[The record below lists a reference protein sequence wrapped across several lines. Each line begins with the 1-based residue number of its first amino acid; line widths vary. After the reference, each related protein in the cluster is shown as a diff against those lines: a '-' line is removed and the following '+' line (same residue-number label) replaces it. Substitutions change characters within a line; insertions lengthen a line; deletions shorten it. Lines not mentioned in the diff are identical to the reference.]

1 MYRKL
6 LPAAILCSGAAYLIA
21 MAAENLLLR
30 WILKP
35 GTMLLIIALAL
46 TAVPFSRVYRGLM
59 LAGLGFSVVGDAL
72 LLLPGN
78 QWFALGV
85 GSFLIAHV
93 FYILALLTRRRPTL
107 VRLLS
112 LLPIAAYG
120 VGLLTGLH
128 DGMFAS
134 PGNGGLWIPIVV
146 YVAVISVMVWTAV
159 LSGSRSAV
167 IGSILFFL
175 SDSLLAWNKFVTPMA
190 WAGYGVMVTYYLAQ
204 YLMARSVEAPRPIPS
219 SARVA
224 GSR

>member
-6 LPAAILCSGAAYLIA
+6 LPTAILCSGAAYLIA
-21 MAAENLLLR
+21 MAAESLLLR

-46 TAVPFSRVYRGLM
+46 TAVPFSRVYRRLM
-59 LAGLGFSVVGDAL
+59 LAGLGFSVVGDTL

-93 FYILALLTRRRPTL
+93 FYILALLTRCRPTL
-107 VRLLS
+107 ARLLT

-134 PGNGGLWIPIVV
+134 PGNGSLWIPIVV

-204 YLMARSVEAPRPIPS
+204 YLMARSVEPPRPIPS